1 MRVKWSRRAK
11 RDLLSIGDFIARNSP
26 EIARRFTQKLVDRA
40 KQASRFPDSGR
51 IVPEYGQRNLRELI
65 EGNYRIVYEVDRKRR
80 SVTVLTV
87 FEGHKL
93 VPRDLTS
100 E

>member
-1 MRVKWSRRAK
+1 MRLKWSSGAK
-11 RDLLSIGDFIARNSP
+11 RDLLSVGDFIAANSP
-26 EIARRFTQKLVDRA
+26 EAARRFTQKLVDRS

-51 IVPEYGQRNLRELI
+51 IVPEFGERDLRELI
-65 EGNYRIVYEVDRKRR
+65 VGNYRIVYEVNRRGR

-93 VPRDLTS
+93 VPRDLNS
-100 E
+100 D